1 MSKQG
6 FHTRSLIS
14 LLTLAGFIVMGITG
28 IILFITPAGRIA
40 YWTDWTFLGLDKTQW
55 GNIHIV
61 SSLVFLLAG
70 IVHTWLNWKPLKGY
84 LAGRGAQGFRIS
96 RETAIAGVLAI
107 FLIVGA
113 ALELPPLGSFLQFNT
128 SVKDSWIVNEDYEPP
143 FGHAEMLSLKG
154 FAKKMDLD
162 LDNAVQSLQA
172 EGINIASVDDALE
185 KIARE
190 NKTSPME
197 IYRIIKPRG
206 EGSGKILETVYTV
219 EMIEERFTGTGI
231 GQKTLPQ
238 ICRQLG
244 IECSTVRTRLAAK
257 GMDIGDSEKI
267 KDSAERYDMNPLD
280 LLKIIAVE

>member
-6 FHTRSLIS
+6 FNTRSLIS
-14 LLTLAGFIVMGITG
+14 LLTLAGFIIMGTTG

-40 YWTDWTFLGLDKTQW
+40 YWTDWTCLGLDKTQW

-84 LAGRGAQGFRIS
+84 LAGRRAQGFRIS
-96 RETAIAGVLAI
+96 RETAIAGALAV

-113 ALELPPLGSFLQFNT
+113 ALELPPLGSFLQFNA
-128 SVKDSWIVNEDYEPP
+128 SVKDSWIVNDDYEPP

-162 LDNAVQSLQA
+162 LDDSIETLQA
-172 EGINIASVDDALE
+172 AGINIARVDDSLE

-197 IYRIIKPRG
+197 IYRIIKPRR
-206 EGSGKILETVYTV
+206 EVSGDIKERVYTV
-219 EMIEERFTGTGI
+219 EMIEERFAGTGV

-238 ICRQLG
+238 ICQQLG
-244 IECSTVRTRLAAK
+244 IECSMARTRLAAN
-257 GMDIGDSEKI
+257 GIDIDESEKI